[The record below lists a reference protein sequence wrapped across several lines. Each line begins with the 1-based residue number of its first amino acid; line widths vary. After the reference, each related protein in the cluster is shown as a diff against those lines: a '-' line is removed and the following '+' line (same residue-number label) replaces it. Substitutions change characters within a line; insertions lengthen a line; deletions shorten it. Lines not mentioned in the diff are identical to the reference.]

1 MHDHEDDVKIYIPGS
16 TASSEKKEEG
26 ASENEEVR
34 LYPNA

>member
-1 MHDHEDDVKIYIPGS
+1 MNDYEDDVKIYIPGS
-16 TASSEKKEEG
+16 AASSEKKEES